1 MSICKNLSVVTA
13 VCAIFTAASALAGDL
28 SNFNEAIEKVA
39 AHNRVATNYLRT
51 GNADLAAIELDDMRG
66 AWSKLTKRFEGKT
79 PDAFADNALYSDLL
93 QNTAGKIDKTLGLID
108 SGDLPGAAKETIDF
122 REKLSA
128 MRRASGLYLLA
139 DCVLDANKAMDDFFV
154 YKTNLPQWGDKGVKA
169 DVQSK
174 AAIYGYLL
182 HRCDAMATPAVKADP
197 EFRRLVDGAHNGLSF
212 VPQAVSNEDSGQLFR
227 VLIELRSFDNLLFFR
242 FG

>member
-1 MSICKNLSVVTA
+1 MSIYKNLSVVLA
-13 VCAIFTAASALAGDL
+13 ACAIFTAASATAGDL
-28 SNFNEAIEKVA
+28 SNFNEAVEKVA

-51 GNADLAAIELDDMRG
+51 GNADLAAIEVDDMRS
-66 AWSKLTKRFEGKT
+66 AWSKLAKQFEGKT
-79 PDAFADNALYSDLL
+79 PDAFADNALYADLL
-93 QNTAGKIDKTLGLID
+93 QSTAVRIDKTLSLID
-108 SGDLPGAAKETIDF
+108 SGDLPGAAKETVEF

-128 MRRASGLYLLA
+128 MRRASGLYILA
-139 DCVLDANKAMDDFFV
+139 DCVLDANKAMDEFFV
-154 YKTNLPQWGDKGVKA
+154 YKTTLPQWGDKGVKA

-182 HRCDAMATPAVKADP
+182 RRCEAMATPAVKNDP
-197 EFRRLVDGAHNGLSF
+197 EFRRLIDGALNGLSF
-212 VPQAVSNEDSGQLFR
+212 VPQAVSNEDSNQLYR

>member
-1 MSICKNLSVVTA
+1 MSICKNLSVA
-13 VCAIFTAASALAGDL
+13 FAACAIFTAASATAGDL
-28 SNFNEAIEKVA
+28 SSFNEAIEKVA

-51 GNADLAAIELDDMRG
+51 GNADLAAIEIDDMRG
-66 AWSKLTKRFEGKT
+66 AWSKLTKQFGGKT

-93 QNTAGKIDKTLGLID
+93 QNTAGKIDQTLGLID
-108 SGDLPGAAKETIDF
+108 SGDLSGAAKETVDL

-128 MRRASGLYLLA
+128 MRRASGLYILA

-154 YKTNLPQWGDKGVKA
+154 YKANLPQWSGKGVKA

-174 AAIYGYLL
+174 AAIYGFMLR
-182 HRCDAMATPAVKADP
+182 RCDTMASPAVKSDP
-197 EFRRLVDGAHNGLSF
+197 EFRRLVDGALNGLSF
-212 VPQAVSNEDSGQLFR
+212 VPEAVSNEDSGQLYR

>member
-1 MSICKNLSVVTA
+1 MSICKNLSAVVVA
-13 VCAIFTAASALAGDL
+13 CAIFTAAPAIAGDL
-28 SNFNEAIEKVA
+28 SNFNEALGKVA

-51 GNADLAAIELDDMRG
+51 GNADLAAIEVDDMRS
-66 AWSKLTKRFEGKT
+66 AWSKLTKQFEGKT
-79 PDAFADNALYSDLL
+79 PDAFAENALYNELL
-93 QNTAGKIDKTLGLID
+93 QNTAAKIDRTLSLID
-108 SGDLPGAAKETIDF
+108 SGDLPGAAKETVDF

-128 MRRASGLYLLA
+128 MRRASGLYIFA
-139 DCVLDANKAMDDFFV
+139 DCILDANKAMDDFFV
-154 YKTNLPQWGDKGVKA
+154 YKNTLPQWGDKGVKA

-182 HRCDAMATPAVKADP
+182 RRCDAMATPAVKADP
-197 EFRRLVDGAHNGLSF
+197 EFRRLVDGAFNGLSF
-212 VPQAVSNEDSGQLFR
+212 VPQSVSNEDSSQLYR

>member
-1 MSICKNLSVVTA
+1 MSFCKNLSVVA
-13 VCAIFTAASALAGDL
+13 VVCAIFTAASAAAGDL

-51 GNADLAAIELDDMRG
+51 GNGDLAAIEIDDMRS
-66 AWSKLTKRFEGKT
+66 AWSKLTKQFEGKT
-79 PDAFADNALYSDLL
+79 PDAFADNALYTDLL
-93 QNTAGKIDKTLGLID
+93 QNTAGRIDKTLGLID
-108 SGDLPGAAKETIDF
+108 GGDLPGAAKETVEF

-128 MRRASGLYLLA
+128 MRRASGLYILA
-139 DCVLDANKAMDDFFV
+139 DCVLDANKAMDEFFA
-154 YKTNLPQWGDKGVKA
+154 YKTTLPQWSGKGVKA

-182 HRCDAMATPAVKADP
+182 SRCDAMATPAVKADP
-197 EFRRLVDGAHNGLSF
+197 EFRRLVDGAFNGLSF
-212 VPQAVSNEDSGQLFR
+212 VPQAVSNEDSNQLYR